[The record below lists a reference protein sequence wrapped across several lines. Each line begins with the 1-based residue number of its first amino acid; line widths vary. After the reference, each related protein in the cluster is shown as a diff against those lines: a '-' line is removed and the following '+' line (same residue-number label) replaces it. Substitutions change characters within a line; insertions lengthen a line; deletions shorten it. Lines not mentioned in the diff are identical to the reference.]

1 MSILSRV
8 LVGFILVASIGFF
21 ILAAYNLKARTA
33 WEQEIQRIES
43 LLPPLARQI
52 EVLRNGDR
60 TATPPQLGI
69 RDLEIQ
75 MHDLMASRGKVWRG
89 CTVQKAQGNEV
100 VVDVPLP
107 DPHQIQDKM
116 VLYAFEE
123 GEQGGYIAEFK
134 VAGIADKNVS
144 LQLTMSFQ
152 FPWQL
157 NRINQSSQRKV
168 PWSLYEKMPGD
179 RHDVF
184 QGLNQQQLAAVM
196 PGRPPNI
203 RPVPP
208 EVLEEYVRDGTP
220 AQPNDPPERVMNGKY
235 ERVLNDYEVYFHW
248 VHAQIASLNDQIAA
262 ATTDLGLA
270 EKLRDDAQ
278 QEVAGRQKTI
288 DETVKPELTKVQYEL
303 ATIGGHLAALQKKLA
318 EVEADIQQTRSEN
331 KRLAAQWTA
340 WQLGAAERLNDL
352 IARDQARAS
361 P

>member
-33 WEQEIQRIES
+33 WEQEIQRIENQ
-43 LLPPLARQI
+43 LPPLAKQI
-52 EVLRNGDR
+52 EALINGDES
-60 TATPPQLGI
+60 ATPPQPGI
-69 RDLEIQ
+69 RKLEIQ

-89 CTVQKAQGNEV
+89 CTVQKIDANEV
-100 VVDVPLP
+100 LVEVPFP

-123 GEQGGYIAEFK
+123 GDQGGYIAEFK
-134 VAGIADKNVS
+134 VAGIADKKVS
-144 LQLTMSFQ
+144 LQPTMSFQ

-157 NRINQSSQRKV
+157 KRINQSRV

-184 QGLNQQQLAAVM
+184 VGLNQAQLAALM
-196 PGRPPNI
+196 PGRPPDI

-208 EVLEEYVRDGTP
+208 EVLQEYVRDGTP
-220 AQPNDPPERVMNGKY
+220 AEPNDPPERVVNGKY

-248 VHAQIASLNDQIAA
+248 AHAQVASLNDQIAA
-262 ATTDLGLA
+262 ATTDLALA

-288 DETVKPELTKVQYEL
+288 DETLKPELTEVQGEL
-303 ATIGGHLAALQKKLA
+303 TTISEHLAALQQKLA
-318 EVEADIQQTRSEN
+318 QVEAEIQATQAEN
-331 KRLAAQWTA
+331 KRLAAQWTN
-340 WQLGAAERLNDL
+340 WQLEAAKRLNEL
-352 IARDQARAS
+352 IERDQARVS

>member
-8 LVGFILVASIGFF
+8 LVGFILLASIAFF
-21 ILAAYNLKARTA
+21 VLAAYNLKARTA
-33 WEQEIQRIES
+33 WEQEIQRIEAK
-43 LLPPLARQI
+43 LPPLTKQI
-52 EVLRNGDR
+52 DVLLNGDPN
-60 TATPPQLGI
+60 ATPPQPGI
-69 RDLEIQ
+69 RDLEVS

-89 CTVQKAQGNEV
+89 CAVKTKGNNEV
-100 VVDVPLP
+100 LVEVPLP

-123 GEQGGYIAEFK
+123 GAPGGYIAEFK

-144 LQLTMSFQ
+144 LQPTMSFQ

-157 NRINQSSQRKV
+157 KRINQSQG

-196 PGRPPNI
+196 PGRPPDI

-220 AQPNDPPERVMNGKY
+220 AQPNDPPDRVMNGKY
-235 ERVLNDYEVYFHW
+235 ERILNDYEVYFHW

-262 ATTDLGLA
+262 ATVDRALA

-278 QEVAGRQKTI
+278 QEVADRQKTI
-288 DETVKPELTKVQYEL
+288 DETLKPELAEVQGEL
-303 ATIGGHLAALQKKLA
+303 ATISEHLASLQKKLGEVQA
-318 EVEADIQQTRSEN
+318 DVEATLAEN

-352 IARDQARAS
+352 IERDQARAS